1 MHFTGQYFEAQP
13 VMGQYFVFQLAIA
26 HFDLLMMD
34 LDSQGKFQSHFDLEF
49 QEGMQ
54 TIHLE
59 LIRLSYF
66 GQAIADH

>member
-1 MHFTGQYFEAQP
+1 M
-13 VMGQYFVFQLAIA
+13 FQLAIA
-26 HFDLLMMD
+26 NFDLLIMD
-34 LDSQGKFQSHFDLEF
+34 LDSQGNFQSHFELEF

-54 TIHLE
+54 TKHLE